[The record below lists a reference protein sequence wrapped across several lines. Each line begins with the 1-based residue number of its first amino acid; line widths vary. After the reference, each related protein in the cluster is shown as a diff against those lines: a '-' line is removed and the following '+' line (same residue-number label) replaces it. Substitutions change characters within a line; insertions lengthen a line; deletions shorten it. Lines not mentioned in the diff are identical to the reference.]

1 MRIISRKAL
10 REFWD
15 VHLDAEPHLREWL
28 QAVQPVS
35 WRTPQEIREQ
45 FPRAS
50 FVGSNRVIF
59 NIRGNRYRLVVA
71 ISYAYGIIYVRFVG
85 SHAEYDRIDVETV

>member
-1 MRIISRKAL
+1 MVVAISY
-10 REFWD
+10 
-15 VHLDAEPHLREWL
+15 
-28 QAVQPVS
+28 
-35 WRTPQEIREQ
+35 
-45 FPRAS
+45 
-50 FVGSNRVIF
+50 VIF